1 MTNTLYFLLQAL
13 VEFGE
18 SKKILPVAGITLSE
32 ALPPIQHAFDI
43 PVGCDIL
50 VQQYIRSRMGRFYRF
65 RDYCSYKQQSK
76 ASVAEKGIKTVMN
89 CFAFIHH

>member
-1 MTNTLYFLLQAL
+1 MTDTLYFLLQAL

-32 ALPPIQHAFDI
+32 ALPPIQRAFDI

-50 VQQYIRSRMGRFYRF
+50 VQQY
-65 RDYCSYKQQSK
+65 DP
-76 ASVAEKGIKTVMN
+76 EWDD
-89 CFAFIHH
+89 FIDLETTAVINNRAKLRLLKKVLRLL